1 MDLEMNQNHENSIF
15 SNSETNQF
23 MEELSENLE
32 IGNLLIY
39 NLPID
44 NGEFTNEN
52 LEKIKNYYNEII
64 QEFAK
69 ENNQNEIYSILKINK
84 SYNIIRKYDADL
96 DKITDFQVSTNEIPI
111 DSKEGLILKKI
122 NNEFVI
128 DKDMTQNIYYKM
140 KEYETNL
147 LNEQQR
153 YLKKMRK
160 NGELYYVKSVERR
173 L

>member
-1 MDLEMNQNHENSIF
+1 MDLQINQSHENSLL
-15 SNSETNQF
+15 TNIDTKQF
-23 MEELSENLE
+23 IEELSENLE
-32 IGNLLIY
+32 IGNLIIY
-39 NLPID
+39 NLHID

-52 LEKIKNYYNEII
+52 LEKIKNYYNEIV

-84 SYNIIRKYDADL
+84 SYNIIRKYDSDL
-96 DKITDFQVSTNEIPI
+96 GKITDMQISTAELPI

-122 NNEFVI
+122 NNEFII

-147 LNEQQR
+147 LNEQQK

-160 NGELYYVKSVERR
+160 NGELYYVRSVERR